1 VLRNIIYIF
10 LGIVLFFAGMLVYGM
25 FLNLNETSLYH
36 AMEKK
41 GIAKIS
47 EPRIVINTQT
57 YSLEL
62 FDKDVLLKKYR
73 AVFGTNHKAKDFL
86 GRKNSTPLGEY
97 YICRIDTNAKYYK
110 SFNLNF
116 PNNKDAAEA
125 LQHNIITKEDYLQ
138 IIEYSKNHSC
148 SYKNT
153 PLNAD
158 ISIHG
163 IGKYNLIFKNLP
175 FSFNWTNGS
184 IALSNEAIDELYSI
198 VKVGTR
204 VTIK

>member
-1 VLRNIIYIF
+1 
-10 LGIVLFFAGMLVYGM
+10 MLVYGM
-25 FLNLNETSLYH
+25 FLNLGETSLYR

-47 EPRIVINTQT
+47 DPRIVINTQD

-62 FDKDVLLKKYR
+62 FEKGILLKKYR
-73 AVFGTNHKAKDFL
+73 AVFGTNHKTKDWL

-97 YICRIDTNAKYYK
+97 FICRIDTNVKYHK
-110 SFNLNF
+110 EFTLNF

-125 LQHNIITKEDYLQ
+125 LQNKIITREEYLE
-138 IIEYSKNHSC
+138 IIEYSKNHEC
-148 SYKNT
+148 SYGNT
-153 PLNAD
+153 SLGAG

-184 IALSNEAIDELYSI
+184 VALSNEAVDELYSI
-198 VKVGTR
+198 VKIGTR

>member
-1 VLRNIIYIF
+1 
-10 LGIVLFFAGMLVYGM
+10 
-25 FLNLNETSLYH
+25 
-36 AMEKK
+36 MEQK
-41 GIAKIS
+41 GIAQIS
-47 EPRIVINTQT
+47 EPCIVINTQT

-62 FDKDVLLKKYR
+62 FEKDVLLKKYR
-73 AVFGTNHKAKDFL
+73 AVFGNNHNTKDWL

-97 YICRIDTNAKYYK
+97 HICRIDTNAKYHK
-110 SFNLNF
+110 KFVLNF

-125 LQHNIITKEDYLQ
+125 LQNEIISKEDYFQ
-138 IIEYSKNHSC
+138 IIEYSKTHDC
-148 SYKNT
+148 SYEKT
-153 PLNAD
+153 PLGAD

-184 IALSNEAIDELYSI
+184 IALSNEAIDELFSI
-198 VKVGTR
+198 VKIGTR